1 MEHEMSNTPSREIGR
16 SSVRDIRAYV
26 PDAAPVRV
34 DLSDNTN
41 RWGSPPAAIRAMIEA
56 ATGGAAPY
64 DDAYATDLKS
74 ALAEK
79 LGVSSSMI
87 IIGCGSDDVL
97 DCAFRALGEPGDLLA
112 TIHPTFVMARTFAL
126 ANALRVVPVP
136 LTATF
141 DADADAIRATGAR
154 LVYLCSP
161 NNPTGTPL
169 ARSTVERIVDQ
180 TSGLVLIDEAYAEF
194 ATETMVDLA
203 TSRENVLIVRTF
215 SKAYGLAGLRIGYG
229 IGAPALIGNMEKVRG
244 PFKVSGV
251 AERAALAALTEGAEW
266 VKTHASLARENRGRL
281 LTALRERGLDPVPS
295 DTNFVLVPMP
305 RAAAVASAM
314 EARGVRIRA
323 FVGLPPITPALA
335 ATAGD
340 AIRISVGPS
349 AEIEAALT
357 ALDEARVACV

>member
-1 MEHEMSNTPSREIGR
+1 
-16 SSVRDIRAYV
+16 VRDIRAYV
-26 PDAAPVRV
+26 PDTAQVRI

-41 RWGSPPAAIRAMIEA
+41 RWGTPPAAIRAMSEA
-56 ATGGAAPY
+56 VTGGAAPY
-64 DDAYATDLKS
+64 DDAYAADLKT
-74 ALAEK
+74 ALAAK

-136 LTATF
+136 LTPTF

-180 TSGLVLIDEAYAEF
+180 TAGLVLIDEAYAEF
-194 ATETMVDLA
+194 ATETLLDLA
-203 TSRENVLIVRTF
+203 TSRDNVLIVRTF

-229 IGAPALIGNMEKVRG
+229 IGAPALIANMEKVRG
-244 PFKVSGV
+244 PFKVSGI
-251 AERAALAALTEGAEW
+251 AERAAVAALTEGAEW
-266 VKTHASLARENRGRL
+266 VAQHATLARENRDRL
-281 LTALRERGLDPVPS
+281 IPALRDRGLDPIPS
-295 DTNFVLVPMP
+295 DTNFVLVPLP
-305 RAAAVASAM
+305 RAAAVAEAM
-314 EARGVRIRA
+314 QARGVRIRA
-323 FVGLPPITPALA
+323 FAGLPAITPALT
-335 ATAGD
+335 ATGGD
-340 AIRISVGPS
+340 AIRISVGPW
-349 AEIEAALT
+349 AELHEALT
-357 ALDEARVACV
+357 ALDQGRAACA